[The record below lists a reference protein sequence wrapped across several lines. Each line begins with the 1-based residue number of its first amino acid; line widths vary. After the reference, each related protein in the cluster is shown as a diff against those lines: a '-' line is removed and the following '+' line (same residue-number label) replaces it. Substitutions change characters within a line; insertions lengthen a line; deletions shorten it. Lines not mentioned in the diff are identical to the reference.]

1 MDSNKNIIAAIS
13 LSAAIIVLWALFF
26 SPSPEDREKIKQK
39 RIDSVKSLDAPEI
52 ENSETNNLLSRKEAL
67 NKDKRIVFENDN
79 VKGSISLKG
88 AIIDDLLFK
97 NYNEKLEGTKKVV
110 LLNPR
115 NASNTYYLETG
126 WVTNNKNIDLPNN
139 KSKWKV
145 EGNTKLSPGNDVK
158 LIWKNAQGLAFE
170 KIISIDNKFLF
181 TVNQKIKNNTNKIYN
196 FYPYSQ
202 IIRKNIPKD
211 IVNFFILHEGPL
223 GVFDDQLVEKDYDDV
238 IDKKYS
244 INAEKGF
251 LGITDKYWLTSLIP
265 EKNKNFRA
273 DFEYSEKFKISY
285 IETEALEAQ
294 PNNQISNKVD
304 IVIAAKEVDVID
316 EYNEKL
322 GLSKFDLVI
331 DWGWFYWIV
340 KPLFFLNDYFFK
352 LAGNYG
358 LAIILITVCLRLLFF
373 PLNNYAFRSMSRMK
387 ILQPEMARLKE
398 VHKDDKMKLQ
408 QAIMQLYKKEGVNP
422 VSGCVPILISIPFF
436 FAIYKML
443 FVTIEMRHQPFFG
456 WIKDLSEKDPT
467 SIFNLFGLIPWAPP
481 EFLIIGGLPVLM
493 GLTMWAQQKLNPAPQ
508 DDIQKK
514 IFMFFPVFL
523 TVILAPFPS
532 GLVLYWTANNILTMA
547 QQYVI
552 MKRTTVKTSQ

>member
-67 NKDKRIVFENDN
+67 NKDKRIIFENDN

-97 NYNEKLEGTKKVV
+97 NYNEKLEGAKKVV

-115 NASNTYYLETG
+115 NASDTYYLETG

-158 LIWKNAQGLAFE
+158 LIWKNAQGLTFE

-181 TVNQKIKNNTNKIYN
+181 TINQKIKNNTNKIYN

-202 IIRKNIPKD
+202 IIRKNIPRD

-294 PNNQISNKVD
+294 PNKQISNKVD

-358 LAIILITVCLRLLFF
+358 VAIILITVCLRLVFF